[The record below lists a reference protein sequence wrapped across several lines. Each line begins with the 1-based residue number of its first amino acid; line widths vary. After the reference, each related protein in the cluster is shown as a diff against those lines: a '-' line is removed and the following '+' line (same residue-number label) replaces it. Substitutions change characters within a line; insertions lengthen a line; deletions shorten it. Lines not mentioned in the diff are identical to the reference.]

1 MFDIKEL
8 MAALGKSSA
17 NVTINVYQNS
27 PAATSAPD
35 VEVDYDVEE
44 IDTEFNVGDRVMVC
58 HTKKDDSGTKHTV
71 GTVDSIGEDDFGPYV
86 RVTGDNG
93 KHYKCGINMDE
104 ERKGSKI
111 FAYAA

>member
-27 PAATSAPD
+27 PD

>member
-17 NVTINVYQNS
+17 NVTINIYQNS
-27 PAATSAPD
+27 EPV
-35 VEVDYDVEE
+35 VEEKVENTAE

-58 HTKKDDSGTKHTV
+58 HTKKDGSGTKHTV
-71 GTVDSIGEDDFGPYV
+71 GTVDSIGADDFGPYV

-93 KHYKCGINMDE
+93 KHYKCGIVMNE
-104 ERKGSKI
+104 ARKGSKI
-111 FAYAA
+111 FSYVD